1 MFFNVF
7 GSLLPLVTLL
17 STTYNNNSFRKVT
30 RYFSNTT
37 QTYELNEYS
46 NSFVY
51 QYDNSDTGVH
61 SIGGI
66 CQGLGNGRDEI
77 VLYSGLDSVSYNQVA
92 SIDWYFNVDDDGFYH
107 LNVYTENYLEDIF
120 NLKCDICFSFT
131 IVNNQNSVVNQF
143 RSCVSLNYCLNDLSI
158 NYTYVDENQYQY
170 FMPQAV
176 MNGFVFCNLSITY
189 SPVSSVDFEN
199 ANNEAYN
206 KGYDDGYSVGYTNG
220 ESVGYTSGFNAGVS
234 VDDTAIV
241 IFNGI
246 LNIALVPINFFL
258 AIFNFEILGINMS
271 ALVSSLLSICLIII
285 VVRFVTGKKQGGD

>member
-7 GSLLPLVTLL
+7 GSLLSLVTLL
-17 STTYNNNSFRKVT
+17 STTYNNKSFSKVT
-30 RYFSNTT
+30 RYINNTT
-37 QTYELNEYS
+37 QTYNLNEYS
-46 NSFVY
+46 NAFVY

-66 CQGLGNGRDEI
+66 CQGLGNGKDEI
-77 VLYSGLDSVSYNQVA
+77 VLYSGLDSDTYNEICA
-92 SIDWYFNVDDDGFYH
+92 IECYFNVDNDGYYH
-107 LNVYTENYLEDIF
+107 LNLSSDNYLHDIF
-120 NLKCDICFSFT
+120 NLKCDICYSFT
-131 IVNNQNSVVNQF
+131 IVNNSNVVVNQF
-143 RSCVSLNYCLNDLSI
+143 RSCVSLNYCLNDLAFE
-158 NYTYVDENQYQY
+158 YTYIDEIQHDY
-170 FMPQAV
+170 FIPQAV

-189 SPVSSVDFEN
+189 SPVSAVDFEN

-206 KGYDDGYSVGYTNG
+206 KGYDDGYSIGYTNG
-220 ESVGYTSGFNAGVS
+220 ESAGYTSGFNAGVS